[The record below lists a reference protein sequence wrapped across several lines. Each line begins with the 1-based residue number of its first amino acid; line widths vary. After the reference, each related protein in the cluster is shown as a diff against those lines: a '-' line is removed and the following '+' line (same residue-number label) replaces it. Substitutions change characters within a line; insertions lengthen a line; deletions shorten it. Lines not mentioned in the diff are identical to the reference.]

1 MNHFAS
7 QYRTKQVHLLEDAGQ
22 EENKDNLECYHI
34 GNMSQSTMKMI
45 CINDK
50 MLKMQF
56 DTGASASIISK
67 KFWIQL
73 GKPKCN
79 KCFKKLKMYDVS
91 DLKIMGEME
100 AVSKFIV
107 TASEKEH
114 RLVGTDLIDLQN
126 IVIPLHALKYEKF
139 GQLQGT
145 KATIKLKNNIKPC
158 YFEART
164 LPIHIKPLA
173 IQELYEIE
181 MSGIITKVEGAV
193 NGPP

>member
-7 QYRTKQVHLLEDAGQ
+7 QCRTKQVHLLEDAGQ

-56 DTGASASIISK
+56 DTGASASIIPK
-67 KFWIQL
+67 NFWIQL
-73 GKPKCN
+73 GKPKLN
-79 KCFKKLKMYDVS
+79 KCFKKLKMYDGS

-100 AVSKFIV
+100 ATVDFHNKFIVSKFIV

-114 RLVGTDLIDLQN
+114 GLVGN
-126 IVIPLHALKYEKF
+126 RF
-139 GQLQGT
+139 
-145 KATIKLKNNIKPC
+145 N
-158 YFEART
+158 
-164 LPIHIKPLA
+164 
-173 IQELYEIE
+173 
-181 MSGIITKVEGAV
+181 
-193 NGPP
+193 